1 MPKRGDD
8 DYLAQLRKRLY
19 AAVLSDVLDE
29 CGLRSQA
36 MGPRIR
42 PLDDQLVLAGFAR
55 TGAFREVFH
64 VSDARNPYELE
75 IRILDDLHPGD
86 VMMFACGG
94 SDRIAPWGELLTTAA
109 RARGATGAVT
119 DGFVRDVRGIR
130 AVQFPV
136 FHGGIAPLD
145 SKGRGEVAEIDV
157 RIEVGGVRVEPGD
170 LVFGDV
176 DGVVVVPRHAEEEV
190 VARAFE
196 KVSKEDT
203 TRNELMQG
211 ARLRD
216 VFKRYGVL

>member
-1 MPKRGDD
+1 MPDRDD
-8 DYLAQLRKRLY
+8 EEFLPQLRKRLY
-19 AAVLSDVLDE
+19 AAVLSDVLDDV
-29 CGLRSQA
+29 GLRDQA
-36 MGPRIR
+36 LPSRIR

-55 TGAFREVFH
+55 TGLFRDVFA
-64 VSDARNPYELE
+64 VPEDRNPYTLE

-94 SDRIAPWGELLTTAA
+94 SERIAPWGELLTTAA
-109 RARGATGAVT
+109 RTRGAVGAVT

-130 AVQFPV
+130 AAQFPV

-157 RIEVGGVRVEPGD
+157 PIEIGRVRIAPGD

-190 VARAFE
+190 LARAFD
-196 KVSKEDT
+196 KVSREDT
-203 TRNELMQG
+203 TRRELMNG
-211 ARLRD
+211 AKLQE
-216 VFKRYGVL
+216 VFDRYGVL